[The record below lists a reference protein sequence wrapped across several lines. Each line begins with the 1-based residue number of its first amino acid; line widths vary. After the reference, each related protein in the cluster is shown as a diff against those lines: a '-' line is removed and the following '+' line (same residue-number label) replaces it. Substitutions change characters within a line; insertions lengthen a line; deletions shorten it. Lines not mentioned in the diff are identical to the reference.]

1 LDAGVAAGAADLGTT
16 AGALTG
22 GQSFSDLAAAQ
33 GLVPAAAGALA
44 PSIGSTTPASALA
57 PSTAAAAT
65 PGVSSAPAAGGTA
78 TAGAGGGAGTVAGSA
93 VPASVA
99 PSSFSTGDIAA
110 AQGITSGNAGLAP
123 SGASALA
130 PSQAASTLAPGGSS
144 LAGGDITGLSVA
156 GVNAP
161 LAPSGLTAGAGGTLT
176 TPSALTPNLGSLTG
190 DSIGLTSADTSAIN
204 ATANG
209 SVFNGLTDADVLG
222 GGGSSLGAGSSALG
236 GAGTATTGAAT
247 SGGSAAG
254 GGLSASSI
262 LGGVKSYAPL
272 LASGVG
278 LLSSIQQGN
287 KQPANYG
294 TLEAQ
299 AAQLGSQGNQL
310 QSYLTSGTLPS
321 GVQAG
326 LDQAHQSAE
335 ATIKSQYASRGMSGS
350 SAEAQDLANLSST
363 VVAQGAQIATGLLQ
377 QGVSESE
384 FASSIYEQLMN
395 TSIQQDKDLSASI
408 ANFAG
413 ALGGIGLKALP
424 TG

>member
-1 LDAGVAAGAADLGTT
+1 
-16 AGALTG
+16 
-22 GQSFSDLAAAQ
+22 
-33 GLVPAAAGALA
+33 
-44 PSIGSTTPASALA
+44 
-57 PSTAAAAT
+57 
-65 PGVSSAPAAGGTA
+65 
-78 TAGAGGGAGTVAGSA
+78 
-93 VPASVA
+93 VA
-99 PSSFSTGDIAA
+99 PSSFSTGDITA
-110 AQGITSGNAGLAP
+110 AQGIAGSNAGLVP

-130 PSQAASTLAPGGSS
+130 PSQAASALAPGGSS

-161 LAPSGLTAGAGGTLT
+161 LAPSGLTAGAGGSLT
-176 TPSALTPNLGSLTG
+176 TPAALTPNLSGLTS
-190 DSIGLTSADTSAIN
+190 DSIGLTGADTSAIN

-222 GGGSSLGAGSSALG
+222 GGSSLTG
-236 GAGTATTGAAT
+236 GGTAAAPAVSGAAS
-247 SGGSAAG
+247 SGGTAAG

-272 LASGVG
+272 LASGIG
-278 LLSSIQQGN
+278 LLSSVKEGN

-294 TLEAQ
+294 TLEGQ

-310 QSYLTSGTLPS
+310 QSYLTSGTLPP

-326 LDQAHQSAE
+326 LDSAHQSAE

-350 SAEAQDLANLSST
+350 SAEAQDLANLNAT
-363 VVAQGAQIATGLLQ
+363 VVAQGAQIPTGLLQ

-384 FASSIYEQLMN
+384 FASGIYEQLMN